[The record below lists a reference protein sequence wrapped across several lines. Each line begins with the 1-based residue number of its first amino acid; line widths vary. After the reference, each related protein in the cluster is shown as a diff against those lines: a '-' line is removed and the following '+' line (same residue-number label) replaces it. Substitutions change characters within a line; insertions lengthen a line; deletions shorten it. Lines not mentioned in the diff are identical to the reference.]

1 MTAFGPSA
9 LDLDLEAEASLIADA
24 LRAQVSALKRRGL
37 VLGLSGG
44 IDSAVCLALAIQ
56 AVGPERVVAL
66 LMPDRDTPADATRR
80 ATEYGRRLGVELVTE
95 DIDPSLEALGCFRRR
110 DAAVRR
116 VFPDLAADYRAK
128 VVVAGGVLDRDRV
141 SYFNLVVDRGEGGQI
156 SQRMPPDVYLEVISA
171 TNMKQR
177 VRKLVE
183 YTYAESRN
191 YAVLG
196 TPNRLEY
203 ALGFFVR
210 GGDGLAD
217 VKPIAHLYKTQVFAM
232 AAHLGVDEAIR
243 KAVPSTDTY
252 SLPQTQEEFYFGIS
266 LTQVDLLLYAQEH
279 EIPHAEIAAG
289 MGLSVEQV
297 ERVLRDMSGKRRG
310 GARGSAEALLV
321 RSVGAGGG

>member
-9 LDLDLEAEASLIADA
+9 MDLDLGAEATSIAA
-24 LRAQVSALKRRGL
+24 TLRAQVGDLKRRGL

-44 IDSAVCLALAIQ
+44 IDSGVCVALAVR
-56 AVGPERVVAL
+56 ALGSERVVAL

-80 ATEYGRRLGVELVTE
+80 ARAYGERLGIEVILE

-110 DAAVRR
+110 DEAIRR
-116 VFPDLAADYRAK
+116 VFPDLGPGYRAK
-128 VVVAGGVLDRDRV
+128 VALAGEVLDSDRV
-141 SYFNLVVDRGEGGQI
+141 PYFNLVVDGGPEGTQ
-156 SQRMPPDVYLEVISA
+156 SRRMPPDAYLQIVSA

-177 VRKLVE
+177 VRKLIE
-183 YTYAESRN
+183 YTHAETRN

-217 VKPIAHLYKTQVFAM
+217 VKPIAHLYKTQVIAL
-232 AAHLGVDEAIR
+232 AEHLDVDLSIR
-243 KAVPSTDTY
+243 AAVPSTDTY

-266 LTQVDLLLYAQEH
+266 LAQVDLLLYAQEH
-279 EIPHAEIAAG
+279 DVPREDIAIG
-289 MGLSVEQV
+289 MGLSPEQV
-297 ERVLRDMSGKRRG
+297 DRVLRDMAGKRRAA
-310 GARGSAEALLV
+310 ARGSGEALLV
-321 RSVGAGGG
+321 HPIATDG

>member
-1 MTAFGPSA
+1 MTTFGPSA
-9 LDLDLEAEASLIADA
+9 LDLDLEAEASLIAET
-24 LRAQVSALKRRGL
+24 LRAQLGDLKRRGL

-44 IDSAVCLALAIQ
+44 IDSAVCTALATR

-80 ATEYGRRLGVELVTE
+80 AADFGRRLGVEVITE
-95 DIDPSLEALGCFRRR
+95 DIDLTLESLGCFRRR
-110 DAAVRR
+110 DLAVRR
-116 VFPDLAADYRAK
+116 VFPDLAEGYRAK
-128 VVVAGGVLDRDRV
+128 VALAGEVLDRDRV
-141 SYFNLVVDRGEGGQI
+141 PYFNLVVDQGDGGQL
-156 SQRMPPDVYLEVISA
+156 SRRMPADAYLQVIAA

-177 VRKLVE
+177 VRTLVE
-183 YTYAESRN
+183 YTHAESRN

-217 VKPIAHLYKTQVFAM
+217 LKPIAHLYKSQVFAM

-243 KAVPSTDTY
+243 SAVPSTDTY

-266 LTQVDLLLYAQEH
+266 LAQVDLLLYAQEH
-279 EIPHAEIAAG
+279 EVPREEIAKG
-289 MGLSVEQV
+289 MGLSLAQV
-297 ERVLRDMSGKRRG
+297 ERALRDMAGKRRG
-310 GARGSAEALLV
+310 AARGSGEALIV
-321 RSVGAGGG
+321 RPVQAHA

>member
-1 MTAFGPSA
+1 VTTFGLSA
-9 LDLDLEAEASLIADA
+9 LDLDLEAEAWLIAET
-24 LRAQVSALKRRGL
+24 LRAQLGNLKRRGL

-44 IDSAVCLALAIQ
+44 IDSAVCTALATR

-80 ATEYGRRLGVELVTE
+80 AADFGRRLGVEVITE
-95 DIDPSLEALGCFRRR
+95 DIDPTLESLGCFRRR
-110 DAAVRR
+110 DLAVRR
-116 VFPDLAADYRAK
+116 VFPDLAEEYRAK
-128 VVVAGGVLDRDRV
+128 ITLAGEVLDRDRV
-141 SYFNLVVDRGEGGQI
+141 PYFNLVVDEGDGGQL
-156 SQRMPPDVYLEVISA
+156 SRRMPADAYLQVIAA

-177 VRKLVE
+177 VRTLVE
-183 YTYAESRN
+183 YTHAESRN

-217 VKPIAHLYKTQVFAM
+217 LKPIAHLYKSQVFAM

-243 KAVPSTDTY
+243 SAIPSTDTY

-266 LTQVDLLLYAQEH
+266 LAQVDLLLYAQEH
-279 EIPHAEIAAG
+279 EVPREVIAKG
-289 MGLSVEQV
+289 MGFSLAQV
-297 ERVLRDMSGKRRG
+297 ERVLRDMAGKRRG
-310 GARGSAEALLV
+310 AARGSGEALIV
-321 RSVGAGGG
+321 RPVQAHA